1 MHCVEN
7 KSVSFIFL
15 TKFCKPSYDNPTNF
29 LTHNVLV
36 PTLKLKNSKCR
47 ISIRG
52 QLIWNNILTAAEINK
67 KVFQNS

>member
-15 TKFCKPSYDNPTNF
+15 TKFCKASYDNPTNF

-36 PTLKLKNSKCR
+36 PTLKLKNSKYR

>member
-15 TKFCKPSYDNPTNF
+15 TKFCKPSYDNPTIF

-36 PTLKLKNSKCR
+36 PTLKLKSSKYR